1 MRSHVI
7 IHVGCVSRE
16 KKFNHIPVWHL
27 STKSLSPLIN
37 LRIGRDNFYQ
47 AINYHKVEQEQDH
60 SKIEKKY
67 SCNNVENNRTVLL
80 TIDKFYLSSFI

>member
-1 MRSHVI
+1 MRNLVI
-7 IHVGCVSRE
+7 IHLACVSRE

-47 AINYHKVEQEQDH
+47 AINYQKVEQEQDH
-60 SKIEKKY
+60 PKIEKIEKH
-67 SCNNVENNRTVLL
+67 VENNRTVLL
-80 TIDKFYLSSFI
+80 TKDKVYLSSFI

>member
-1 MRSHVI
+1 MRNLVI
-7 IHVGCVSRE
+7 IHLGCVSGE

-47 AINYHKVEQEQDH
+47 AINYQKVEQEQDH
-60 SKIEKKY
+60 SKIERKIFSY
-67 SCNNVENNRTVLL
+67 NCVE
-80 TIDKFYLSSFI
+80 K

>member
-1 MRSHVI
+1 MRNLVI
-7 IHVGCVSRE
+7 IHLGCVSRE

-47 AINYHKVEQEQDH
+47 AINYQKVEQEQDH
-60 SKIEKKY
+60 PKIKKSFCVITQKIIEK
-67 SCNNVENNRTVLL
+67 
-80 TIDKFYLSSFI
+80 FF